1 MKVEIVPM
9 LWKKK
14 IVRYHYNQLYTNKL
28 DNPYEMDKFLNTK
41 LTTLNHEEVQTQ
53 NRIIASDK
61 TDSVIKNLLAQKVL
75 DMTALLGNSTK
86 HINK

>member
-41 LTTLNHEEVQTQ
+41 LTTLNHEEVQT
-53 NRIIASDK
+53 
-61 TDSVIKNLLAQKVL
+61 
-75 DMTALLGNSTK
+75 
-86 HINK
+86 